1 MRLEIQS
8 RKHSSPMKAIALAV
22 GVVVVLAGAVVF
34 KLRADNNAELEAQRA
49 SALKAEQEFAKREQ
63 ETQRK
68 YQAMVDQKSR
78 DLATAKSEEERN
90 RIRKEM
96 EDEREK
102 ERARR
107 SRSSTRPAAAPSN
120 RPSTP
125 AGVRKPR
132 EITDD
137 PLDGLKL

>member
-1 MRLEIQS
+1 V
-8 RKHSSPMKAIALAV
+8 AV
-22 GVVVVLAGAVVF
+22 GVMVVLAGGLLF
-34 KLRADNNAELEAQRA
+34 KVHADSQAREAQMAADQIR
-49 SALKAEQEFAKREQ
+49 KDQEFAKREQ
-63 ETQRK
+63 ESQRK

-78 DLATAKSEEERN
+78 DLATAKSEEDRN
-90 RIRKEM
+90 RIRREM

-107 SRSSTRPAAAPSN
+107 SRSKAPVAGPSN
-120 RPSTP
+120 RSSSPP
-125 AGVRKPR
+125 AVKRPR

>member
-1 MRLEIQS
+1 MAADQI
-8 RKHSSPMKAIALAV
+8 RK
-22 GVVVVLAGAVVF
+22 
-34 KLRADNNAELEAQRA
+34 
-49 SALKAEQEFAKREQ
+49 EQEFAKREQ
-63 ETQRK
+63 ESQRK

-107 SRSSTRPAAAPSN
+107 ARAPSRAATPSRSSSPPAVK
-120 RPSTP
+120 R
-125 AGVRKPR
+125 PR